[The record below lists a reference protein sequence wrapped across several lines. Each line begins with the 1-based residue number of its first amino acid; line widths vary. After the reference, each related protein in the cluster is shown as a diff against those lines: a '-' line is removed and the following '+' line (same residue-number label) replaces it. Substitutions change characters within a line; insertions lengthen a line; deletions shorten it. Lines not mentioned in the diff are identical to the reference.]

1 MLFSKL
7 ACDRFPRAGEVAQAV
22 LRAIARPHASVATTR
37 SDERAEAKDSD
48 SLGSSCSA
56 AEPDGSSARSEPD
69 PRAAGTYTGAQAHA
83 GMPTASNAPTRGLK
97 LGSSGL
103 SGAHSTRLRH
113 FMTDV

>member
-22 LRAIARPHASVATTR
+22 LRAISRPHASVATTR
-37 SDERAEAKDSD
+37 PDEPAEADSD

-56 AEPDGSSARSEPD
+56 AEPDGSSARSQPD

-83 GMPTASNAPTRGLK
+83 GMPTTSNAPTRGLTV
-97 LGSSGL
+97 GSSGL